1 MCGIAGI
8 WNPEHGPQ
16 RETLQAMIATLNH
29 RGPDGVGFHLDGPV
43 GLAHSRLAIIDIA
56 GGAQPMSN
64 EDGTVWVSCNGEI
77 FNYPELRVKLIQ
89 RGHRFSSR
97 SDTEVLVHLYE
108 EYGKEF
114 LQELNGQFAIALWDV
129 KARQLLLAR
138 DPVGIR
144 PLYYAWQ
151 GRQLAFA
158 SEVKALFA
166 VPGQV
171 RDWDTAGL
179 ASTFS
184 WWSALPP
191 ATVFKGVQNLPPGHL
206 MIIGE
211 TGHRIEQWWEWPG
224 PDLESDYLNGDNCD
238 EDQLADELH
247 ALIVDAVRLQTRAD
261 VPVGAYLSGGLDSAI
276 ITAAIRSQS
285 TTPLR
290 SFSLTFDDAEFDESA
305 HQNELV
311 SHLGTTHSSVS
322 CSRADIAGGFAR
334 AVWHAETPLIRAA
347 PAPMMHLAQSV
358 RNAGFKV
365 VLTGEGADEVFAGY
379 DIFKEAKVRRF
390 IAAQPNSS
398 SRTRILERLYPYLKS
413 SPMASRAM
421 SQRFFTQS
429 TDQIDK
435 PWFAH
440 TTRLATTRRSL
451 GFFNLDRQQELG
463 HWDPYKPL
471 CNLLPGGIDSWPV
484 LARDQAVEATTL
496 MSGYLLS
503 SQGDRMAMA
512 ASIETRYPFLDPRVI
527 AFGAR
532 LPARL
537 KMRGLIE
544 KLILRKAFAR
554 DLPSSITK
562 RTKQPYRTPDSAAFF
577 EAGKPLD
584 WVADILDAPS
594 ILKAG
599 LFDAPAVSRLVA
611 KCSAGRAIGFGDNMA
626 FVGVLSTMLVHQQF
640 IEPATGPASEPSAS

>member
-1 MCGIAGI
+1 MCGIAGL
-8 WNPEHGPQ
+8 WNRDGKPAPA
-16 RETLQAMIATLNH
+16 TLKAMIATLHH

-43 GLAHSRLAIIDIA
+43 GLAHSRLSIIDLA

-77 FNYPELRVKLIQ
+77 FNYPELRAELIH
-89 RGHRFSSR
+89 RGHRFSSQ

-108 EYGKEF
+108 EYGKKF
-114 LQELNGQFAIALWDV
+114 LEQLNGQFAISLWD
-129 KARQLLLAR
+129 ARAQQLLLAR

-171 RDWDTAGL
+171 RDWNNAGL

-184 WWSALPP
+184 WWCALPP
-191 ATVFKGVQNLPPGHL
+191 DTVFKGVQNLPPGHL
-206 MIIGE
+206 MVVGDN
-211 TGHRIEQWWEWPG
+211 GHRVEPWWTWPS
-224 PDLESDYLNGDNCD
+224 PDTDRSWSDANACN
-238 EDQLADELH
+238 EDQLAEELH

-261 VPVGAYLSGGLDSAI
+261 VPVGTYLSGGLDSAI
-276 ITAAIRSQS
+276 ITAAVRSRS
-285 TTPLR
+285 AAPLR

-305 HQNELV
+305 HQQTLA
-311 SHLGTTHSSVS
+311 SHLGTSHSSVR
-322 CSRADIAGGFAR
+322 CAHADIAGGFER
-334 AVWHAETPLIRAA
+334 AVWHAETPLVRAA
-347 PAPMMHLAQSV
+347 PAPMMHLADSV

-390 IAAQPNSS
+390 IAAQPTSH
-398 SRTRILERLYPYLKS
+398 RRRRILERLYPYLAS
-413 SPMASRAM
+413 SPVALRGM
-421 SQRFFTQS
+421 SQRFFTQGAE
-429 TDQIDK
+429 QVDK

-440 TTRLATTRRSL
+440 MTRLATTRRALS
-451 GFFNLDRQQELG
+451 FFTLDRQQELLS
-463 HWDPYKPL
+463 WDPYSSL
-471 CNLLPGGIDSWPV
+471 RESLPDGIDDWPA

-532 LPARL
+532 LPSRL

-544 KLILRKAFAR
+544 KLLLKKAFSR
-554 DLPSSITK
+554 ELPASITH

-577 EAGKPLD
+577 ESGRPLE
-584 WVADILDAPS
+584 WVADLLDAPS
-594 ILKAG
+594 IAKAG
-599 LFDAPAVSRLVA
+599 LFDPAAVSRLVA
-611 KCSAGRAIGFGDNMA
+611 KCGAGRAIGFGDNMA
-626 FVGVLSTMLVHQQF
+626 FMGVLSTMLVQQQF
-640 IEPATGPASEPSAS
+640 IESAPRAKSDCTLS